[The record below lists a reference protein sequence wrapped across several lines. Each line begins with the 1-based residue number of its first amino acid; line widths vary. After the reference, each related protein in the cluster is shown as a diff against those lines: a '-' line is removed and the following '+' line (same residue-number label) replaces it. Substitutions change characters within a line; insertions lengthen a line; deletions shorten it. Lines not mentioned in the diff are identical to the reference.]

1 MNKPVKITKP
11 APTEISTA
19 PPAETSA
26 EAPADHARGNSP
38 LGKARMGGLMA
49 LNALKSHRLI
59 FDRYIRRKP
68 VIGSFL
74 HEIRLNELYWERK
87 LHSDTDGWVS
97 VALDD
102 GMLYEATPYLVLN
115 EILRTLKLGRDDVF
129 IDLGCGKGR
138 VLCMASRTGAGRVIG
153 VEQDPDFLDVARE
166 NLDAMP
172 GKHAKVELF
181 EGLAQDFDFSDA
193 TVVFLFNPF
202 GAKTLEQ
209 VLDLLAASLKENP
222 RPLRIVY
229 VNPVHE
235 AVLHQT
241 PWLTNSTTW
250 PSDAFPEFQ
259 ILPTNP
265 RMVSFWDLKNNK
277 P

>member
-1 MNKPVKITKP
+1 
-11 APTEISTA
+11 
-19 PPAETSA
+19 
-26 EAPADHARGNSP
+26 
-38 LGKARMGGLMA
+38 MA
-49 LNALKSHRLI
+49 VNTLKSRRLI
-59 FDRYIRRKP
+59 LDRYIRRKP
-68 VIGSFL
+68 VVGSIP
-74 HEIRLNELYWERK
+74 HEVRLNELYWERK
-87 LHSDTDGWVS
+87 LHADTEGWDA

-115 EILRTLKLGRDDVF
+115 EILRTLNLGKDDVF
-129 IDLGCGKGR
+129 VDLGCGKGR
-138 VLCMASRTGAGRVIG
+138 VLCMARRTDAGRVIG
-153 VEQDPDFLDVARE
+153 VEQDPSFLAVARD
-166 NLDAMP
+166 NLNAIP

-193 TVVFLFNPF
+193 TVIFLFNPF

-209 VLDLLAASLKENP
+209 VLDLLAASLEKNP

-250 PSDAFPEFQ
+250 PSHAFPEFQ

-265 RMVSFWDLKNNK
+265 RMVSFWGLKASK